1 MAPDAETQPEE
12 PADMAPDADAW
23 PESTDDLLPEAHEEP
38 EQAADLLQ
46 VCAGEAAELV
56 ADHAADDALPAP
68 DDADLANTETE
79 PSVPGEPPD
88 ETNEPDREGSEA
100 AS

>member
-1 MAPDAETQPEE
+1 MAPDAG
-12 PADMAPDADAW
+12 AW
-23 PESTDDLLPEAHEEP
+23 PESTDHLLPEAHDEP

-46 VCAGEAAELV
+46 DRAGEAAELV

-68 DDADLANTETE
+68 DDADLANAEAE
-79 PSVPGEPPD
+79 PSMPGEPPD
-88 ETNEPDREGSEA
+88 DTNEPDREGSEA